1 MLAIEKTI
9 KAKLKYKQL
18 VHEMAD
24 SLDSSGITYSELEVM
39 YIINKHQQTQPS
51 KIADELFQERAS
63 VSRILKDLFD
73 RDLIKYVHS
82 TQDRRKVSVSLSKKG
97 SQLLTKS
104 F

>member
-9 KAKLKYKQL
+9 KAKLRYKQL
-18 VHEMAD
+18 VHEI
-24 SLDSSGITYSELEVM
+24 SNHLDNSGITYSELEVL
-39 YIINKHQQTQPS
+39 YIINKHKQTQPS

-73 RDLIKYVHS
+73 RNLIKYIHS

-97 SQLLTKS
+97 SQALAKS